1 MKPTKPFLR
10 SILFLVL
17 VWGFA
22 GRVGW
27 SQGLIEI
34 QAGGGP
40 AGFCGDG
47 ERSPTSCL
55 QRPRGMTADT
65 DGNLYIADTGNH
77 RVRRITP
84 GGIISTF
91 AGTGTSGFSGDGGPA
106 LQASFRSPTS
116 AAFDPLTGD
125 RYIMDSGNNRVR
137 KVAANGIITTIA
149 GDGATTFRGD
159 GGPATAASIN
169 PGGGPAGLLWTGVA
183 LFLTDIQNQRIR
195 RIDLNGIITTV
206 AGTGQRGFGGD
217 GGPSTQASLKDP
229 AGTLAADALGN
240 LYFSD
245 TGNHR
250 VRRINLLGIIN
261 TVAGSSTGGF
271 GGDGGQATSAFLRLP
286 VGVALD
292 TAGALYI
299 ADSGNDRIRR
309 VAPDGIISTVAGGGM
324 SNPDDADFSTDVS
337 LQSPEAV
344 FAGPRNVFVA
354 DTDNNRVLTALGVFA
369 SPGPVTVL
377 PARRDFEAKLGG
389 EVPAPQGLVLF
400 SPDLSEF
407 AFTAESSTVSG
418 GDWLVVRPRIGF
430 APSALPVFVN
440 PGSLLAGV
448 YQGSITLT
456 VAQATNSPVTVPVTL
471 TVTDEPPAL
480 AVAPDHLAF
489 SAMEGG
495 NPSPQA
501 LDISNAGGGT
511 LNWTADVLLPAA
523 AVSLGP
529 FPQINLSA
537 TAGTDTTPVRV
548 SVDSTGVGPGS
559 YQAAILVRTT
569 SEPLA
574 SRFIPVL
581 VQVTLATAVL
591 RTSQSGLI
599 FEAVEGSGALPSRD
613 FKVVNAGSGDMS
625 WMVEIRSIS
634 GGNWLTVSPT
644 DGISTA
650 GQAPLSVFFNADA
663 TGLAAGSYHAVV
675 RIRAPGA
682 ANSPQFVHAV
692 LNLLPPGSTPPPQPS
707 PSGLL
712 FLANAGGTPP
722 AAQQVLVFTGG
733 GGTVNFSA
741 STTAIDDEDWLR
753 VNPSNGTA
761 SATTPGQLSVR
772 VDPSALAV
780 GVYRGLVNVALSDGS
795 TRSVNVLLVAPPPG
809 TFTTSGTT
817 SGTTPGSNLMAEIE
831 PPRSAQEACTPSKLA
846 MVHTALVTNFASP
859 VGFPIPL
866 VAQVTDD
873 CGTVQTDAAVVSTFS
888 SGDPALVMANLKNG
902 QYSGT
907 WIPTSAAS
915 IVTITTTAVASG
927 FEQAT
932 AQISGAIAANAVPQV
947 YSGGAVHAAT
957 FGAGAPLAP
966 GSVFS
971 IFGTNLAADQFFA
984 QEVPLP
990 KELGGLSATLG
1001 DFDVPLFFTSSGQV
1015 NAQVPFELPPDSSAQ
1030 LVVKVGEAFTVPET
1044 INLSAVQPGIF
1055 TVNSSGSG
1063 PGSITDVNFALVSS
1077 SNPVRA
1083 GDAILIF
1090 CTGLGA
1096 TSPPFSSGERA
1107 PLSPLFTV
1115 VTPVTATVDG
1125 LSAPVLFNGLAPNL
1139 VGVYQVNVQI
1149 PVGVSSGEVDLV
1161 LTQGGVNSNTV
1172 TIFVT
1177 Q

>member
-1 MKPTKPFLR
+1 M
-10 SILFLVL
+10 
-17 VWGFA
+17 
-22 GRVGW
+22 
-27 SQGLIEI
+27 
-34 QAGGGP
+34 
-40 AGFCGDG
+40 
-47 ERSPTSCL
+47 
-55 QRPRGMTADT
+55 
-65 DGNLYIADTGNH
+65 
-77 RVRRITP
+77 
-84 GGIISTF
+84 
-91 AGTGTSGFSGDGGPA
+91 
-106 LQASFRSPTS
+106 
-116 AAFDPLTGD
+116 
-125 RYIMDSGNNRVR
+125 
-137 KVAANGIITTIA
+137 
-149 GDGATTFRGD
+149 
-159 GGPATAASIN
+159 
-169 PGGGPAGLLWTGVA
+169 
-183 LFLTDIQNQRIR
+183 
-195 RIDLNGIITTV
+195 
-206 AGTGQRGFGGD
+206 
-217 GGPSTQASLKDP
+217 
-229 AGTLAADALGN
+229 
-240 LYFSD
+240 
-245 TGNHR
+245 
-250 VRRINLLGIIN
+250 RRINLLGIIN

-286 VGVALD
+286 VGVAVD
-292 TAGALYI
+292 AAGALYI
-299 ADSGNDRIRR
+299 ADSDNDRIRR
-309 VAPDGIISTVAGGGM
+309 VAADGTISTVAGGGM
-324 SNPDDADFSTDVS
+324 SNPDDADFSTDVN

-344 FAGPRNVFVA
+344 FVGPRNVFVA

-418 GDWLVVRPRIGF
+418 GEWLVVRPRIGF

-440 PGSLLAGV
+440 PGGLTAGV

-523 AVSLGP
+523 AVSVGP
-529 FPQINLSA
+529 FPEINLSA
-537 TAGTDTTPVRV
+537 TAGTGATPVRV

-613 FKVVNAGSGDMS
+613 FKVVNAGSGDMA

-650 GQAPLSVFFNADA
+650 GQALLSVFFNADA
-663 TGLAAGSYHAVV
+663 TDLAAGSYHAVV

-692 LNLLPPGSTPPPQPS
+692 LNVLPPGSTPPPQPS

-712 FLANAGGTPP
+712 FLGNAGGTPL
-722 AAQQVLVFTGG
+722 AAQQVRVFTGG

-761 SATTPGQLSVR
+761 SATTPGLLSVL
-772 VDPSALAV
+772 VDPSALAA

-795 TRSVNVLLVAPPPG
+795 TRSVNVLLVVAPPG
-809 TFTTSGTT
+809 TFVTSGDM
-817 SGTTPGSNLMAEIE
+817 SGTTPGGTLTAKFE

-846 MVHTALVTNFASP
+846 MVHTALVSNFASP

-866 VAQVTDD
+866 VAQVTND
-873 CGTVQTDAAVVSTFS
+873 CGTVQTGAAVVSTFS
-888 SGDPALVMANLKNG
+888 SGDPAVVMANLNNG

-932 AQISGAIAANAVPQV
+932 AQISGLIAANAVPQV

-1001 DFDVPLFFTSSGQV
+1001 DFDVPLFFTSAGQV

-1055 TVNSSGSG
+1055 TANSSGSG
-1063 PGSITDVNFALVSS
+1063 PGSILDVNFALVSS

-1125 LSAPVLFNGLAPNL
+1125 LPAPVLFNGLAPGL
-1139 VGVYQVNVQI
+1139 VGLYQVNVQI
-1149 PVGVSSGEVDLV
+1149 PAGVSSGEVDLV

-1172 TIFVT
+1172 TTFVT